1 LPPALSPDCEL
12 TLDRLAGDEL
22 RLGLAGTW
30 TLAGGVPS
38 TAEVEREVGGSPP
51 AKLTFDASGIT
62 VWDSGLLTFLL
73 RVLDF
78 AAERRIAADPGGLPE
93 GIVRLL
99 ALARAVPPREV
110 RTESPPEPWIERV
123 GSSALRL
130 RSDVL
135 AHIDFLGGLTISFG
149 RMLRGQ
155 AWFRRE
161 EFAWLLQDGGAGTLG
176 IASLVAVL
184 IGAILAFVGAVQLR
198 QFGAQIYVADLVAIG
213 MTREMG
219 ALMTAIIVA
228 GRTGASCACQ
238 LGTMTVNEEI
248 DALETMAI
256 PTMDYLV
263 LPRVVALAVMT
274 PLLALYANV
283 VGILG
288 GGLVSASMLG
298 IGPVQYG
305 LQTLGAL
312 SLTGILSGLFK
323 ALVFGIVVAVA
334 GCLRGLQCGR
344 SAADVGNAAN
354 SAVVS
359 GIVGILLADAV
370 ITVVFTMLGI

>member
-228 GRTGASCACQ
+228 GRTGASYASQ

>member
-1 LPPALSPDCEL
+1 MPPALSPDCEL

-38 TAEVEREVGGSPP
+38 TEEVEREVGGSPP
-51 AKLTFDASGIT
+51 ARLTFDASGIT

-78 AAERRIAADPGGLPE
+78 AAERRIATDPRGLPE
-93 GIVRLL
+93 GVVRLL
-99 ALARAVPPREV
+99 ALARAVPPRGV
-110 RTESPPEPWIERV
+110 RTESPPEPWIDRV

-130 RSDVL
+130 RDDML
-135 AHIDFLGGLTISFG
+135 AHIDFLGGLTMSFG

-228 GRTGASCACQ
+228 GRTGASYASQ

-274 PLLALYANV
+274 PLLALYANL

-305 LQTLGAL
+305 IEALGAL
-312 SLTGILSGLFK
+312 SLAGILSGLFK

-359 GIVGILLADAV
+359 GIVGILVADAL